1 MQESSLR
8 KTETLIRQADNVSS
22 KDYFSMHVNQASRE
36 LIFIVIDPE
45 NNMKV
50 TQSKNITENIEKLKA
65 REDDL
70 FINA

>member
-8 KTETLIRQADNVSS
+8 KTETLIRQGDTISS
-22 KDYFSMHVNQASRE
+22 KEYFSLHVNQVSRE

-50 TQSKNITENIEKLKA
+50 TQSKNITEHIEKLKA
-65 REDDL
+65 REDEL
-70 FINA
+70 FMNA